1 MKFLFTIPALL
12 PGIFSFAQ
20 TTDKP
25 FIKLVEPT
33 KTQISIKAARNFIVG
48 STCKTCNL
56 NINGKEVKVYP
67 TGAFAYEV
75 NLKPGDTAFNLIAF
89 TAPDKSTNK
98 KLNYNYTLPAAPD
111 TVKTLDI
118 ASIETLPEGNLF
130 VIPGDRI
137 KFKVKAL
144 TGCTVVANGNIPLY
158 EMLKN
163 KMPGMYQGEY
173 VVKESDSF
181 LVSKIPVT
189 ITDKTG
195 KTVTKQTKYRVSIFG
210 PLAPNVAV
218 TKGRLAH
225 LLYGLGDDRLG
236 GAKIGYLDSS
246 VLLNVVGK
254 VGSQYKVRL
263 SKFRTAFIDDDA
275 VEFLPKGTFTP
286 ESLTDKWTV
295 YGDSAFDYV
304 QLGLSA
310 RLPYQSFQLVDPS
323 KIIVDV
329 FGATNNTNWITQ
341 LENTKEIK
349 NVSYEQ
355 VEDEI
360 FRITIELKHAQ
371 HWGHSIYYK
380 GNTLV
385 IKIKRQPENLTL
397 QHLTIA
403 VDAGHGGSN
412 NTGAGG
418 PTGSSEKMLTLAVS
432 LKLQKVLE
440 QAGAKVIM
448 TRITEKFFDNKERIL
463 FYRDSVPDLLISIHL
478 NSSADPIRTT
488 GTSTF
493 YRYIGFR
500 NLSNSIYKRMLELGL
515 KEFGNNSSFNFML
528 NSPIEY
534 PNALVE
540 TLFLSNPEDEMKILD
555 ENFQQQIAEK
565 IVQGIKDFL
574 ESCSQNSA
582 QGAPAGGMHL
592 KF

>member
-1 MKFLFTIPALL
+1 MKYFVAVPLL
-12 PGIFSFAQ
+12 MLANSLFAQ
-20 TTDKP
+20 TDKP

-33 KTQISIKAARNFIVG
+33 KAEINTKTVRNFIIG

-56 NINGKEVKVYP
+56 TINGQPVKVYA
-67 TGAFAYEV
+67 TGAFAYEL
-75 NLKPGDTAFNLIAF
+75 NLKPGDTVFNIIAF
-89 TAPDKSTNK
+89 TAPDKTVNK
-98 KLNYNYTLPAAPD
+98 KLNYKYSLPAPPD
-111 TVKTLDI
+111 TLKTLDI
-118 ASIETLPEGNLF
+118 ASIETFPEGNLF
-130 VIPGDRI
+130 VMSGDRI

-144 TGCTVVANGNIPLY
+144 TGSTVFANGNIPLY

-173 VVKESDSF
+173 VVKETDSF

-195 KTVTKQTKYRVSIFG
+195 KTVTKQSKYWVSMFG
-210 PLAPNVAV
+210 PLAPNIAV

-236 GAKIGYLDSS
+236 GAKIGYIDSA

-254 VGSQYKVRL
+254 AGSQYKVRL
-263 SKFRTAFIDDDA
+263 SKYRTAFIDEDA
-275 VEFLPKGTFTP
+275 VEFLPKGSFTP

-295 YGDSAFDYV
+295 YGDSEFDYV
-304 QLGLSA
+304 QVGLFA

-323 KIIVDV
+323 KIVVDV

-355 VEDEI
+355 IEDEV

-380 GNTLV
+380 GNSLV
-385 IKIKRQPENLTL
+385 IKIKRQPENLAL
-397 QHLTIA
+397 NNLTIA
-403 VDAGHGGSN
+403 VDAGHGGS

-432 LKLQKVLE
+432 LKLQKLLE

-448 TRITEKFFDNKERIL
+448 TRTTEKFVDNKERIL
-463 FYRDSVPDLLISIHL
+463 FYRDSMPDLLISIHL
-478 NSSADPIRTT
+478 NSSGDPIRAG

-500 NLSNSIYKRMLELGL
+500 NLSNSIYKRLLELPL
-515 KEFGNNSSFNFML
+515 KDYGNNSSFNFML

-540 TLFLSNPEDEMKILD
+540 TLFLSNPEEEMKILD

-574 ESCSQNSA
+574 
-582 QGAPAGGMHL
+582 AGS
-592 KF
+592 KN

>member
-1 MKFLFTIPALL
+1 MKYLFSLPLLFLVNIL
-12 PGIFSFAQ
+12 FAQ
-20 TTDKP
+20 NDKP

-33 KTQISIKAARNFIVG
+33 KEQNNVKTSRQFIVG

-56 NINGKEVKVYP
+56 TINKQEVKVYP
-67 TGAFAYEV
+67 TGAFAYEL
-75 NLKPGDTAFNLIAF
+75 NLKPGDTAFNIIAF
-89 TAPDKSTNK
+89 TAPDKTANK
-98 KLNYNYTLPAAPD
+98 KLNYNYSLPAPPD

-118 ASIETLPEGNLF
+118 ATIETLPEGNLF
-130 VIPGDRI
+130 VMPGDRI

-144 TGCTVVANGNIPLY
+144 TGSTVFANGNIPLY
-158 EMLKN
+158 EMPKN
-163 KMPGMYQGEY
+163 KMPGIYQGEY
-173 VVKESDSF
+173 VVKEQDSF
-181 LVSKIPVT
+181 LVSKIPIT
-189 ITDKTG
+189 ITDNTG
-195 KTVTKQTKYRVSIFG
+195 KSVTKQSKYWVSMFG

-236 GAKIGYLDSS
+236 GAKIGYLDSA
-246 VLLNVVGK
+246 VLLQVVGK
-254 VGSQYKVRL
+254 VDKEYKVRL
-263 SKFRTAFIDDDA
+263 SKYRTAYIDEDA
-275 VEFLPKGTFTP
+275 VEFLPKGNFTP

-304 QLGLSA
+304 QLGLFA
-310 RLPYQSFQLVDPS
+310 RLPYQSFQMVDPS
-323 KIIVDV
+323 KIVVDV

-355 VEDEI
+355 IEDEV

-385 IKIKRQPENLTL
+385 IKIKRQPENLSL
-397 QHLTIA
+397 KNLTIA
-403 VDAGHGGSN
+403 VDAGHGGS

-418 PTGSSEKMLTLAVS
+418 PTGSSEKMLALAVS
-432 LKLQKVLE
+432 LKLQKLLE

-448 TRITEKFFDNKERIL
+448 TRTTEKFFDNKERIL

-500 NLSNSIYKRMLELGL
+500 NLSNSIYKRMLELPL
-515 KEFGNNSSFNFML
+515 KDMGNNGSFNFML

-540 TLFLSNPEDEMKILD
+540 TLFLSNPEEEMKILD
-555 ENFQQQIAEK
+555 EGFQQQIAEK
-565 IVQGIKDFL
+565 ILLGIKDFL
-574 ESCSQNSA
+574 ESCKQK
-582 QGAPAGGMHL
+582 P
-592 KF
+592 